1 MTYFYISPNILYYAG
16 SITSSIRSLSALTF
30 LSLHT
35 NSLKGE
41 IVGHKFEIRDIIYK
55 NIQLFTYHLYYRHFS
70 VVIV

>member
-41 IVGHKFEIRDIIYK
+41 IVGHKFEIHDIIYK
-55 NIQLFTYHLYYRHFS
+55 NI
-70 VVIV
+70 